1 MVRCLRGWGELRKSH
16 LPGTCVGC
24 GLGWSGRGG
33 VQVWPRPC
41 LPQQPSGRADQGYRE
56 KYFIVQYAGARGP
69 TSELYS
75 FSVKLWR
82 ALRLQNSQSAKWVS
96 TKMTTTDPLIP
107 LPKHNPL
114 SHPWIPNSGSPSD
127 PSIHVLHLFC
137 QNQQSGAFL

>member
-1 MVRCLRGWGELRKSH
+1 MLAVKCLATKLVTAGLREKGRAHSLLKTNCRVFARVGELRKRH

-33 VQVWPRPC
+33 VQVWPGPC

-82 ALRLQNSQSAKWVS
+82 ALRIQ
-96 TKMTTTDPLIP
+96 T
-107 LPKHNPL
+107 
-114 SHPWIPNSGSPSD
+114 PNQ
-127 PSIHVLHLFC
+127 L
-137 QNQQSGAFL
+137 NK